1 MQAVA
6 ALLMFS
12 IVSNNV
18 LNLHAECTLNMLD
31 WTRRARYM
39 KINFNR
45 QGKERIENFGIS

>member
-1 MQAVA
+1 MQVAA

-12 IVSNNV
+12 IVSDNV
-18 LNLHAECTLNMLD
+18 SNLHAECTLNMLD

-45 QGKERIENFGIS
+45 LGKERTENFGIS